1 MPSLEQRLLDLEQRL
16 AAKHHA
22 SCFWCECERD
32 EKAARVPCTHGDWKP
47 IPHETA
53 LAELA

>member
-1 MPSLEQRLLDLEQRL
+1 MPSLEQRVSDLEQRL
-16 AAKHHA
+16 ETAGEP
-22 SCFWCECERD
+22 CFWCECERD
-32 EKAARVPCTHGDWKP
+32 GNAASEHCTHREWNR

>member
-1 MPSLEQRLLDLEQRL
+1 MPSLEQRVLELEQRL
-16 AAKHHA
+16 EAKAHA

-32 EKAARVPCTHGDWKP
+32 EKAAPVPCTHGSWNP

-53 LAELA
+53 LAELT

>member
-1 MPSLEQRLLDLEQRL
+1 MPSLEQRLVNLEQRL
-16 AAKHHA
+16 AVKGDA
-22 SCFWCECERD
+22 SCFWCECECD
-32 EKAARVPCTHGDWKP
+32 EKAAPVPCTHGDWKP